1 MYFFLLGFL
10 FALMVQ
16 PIAEGITTLILTFFE
31 LLKSKMAIKINKHNQ
46 LIQGGGNS
54 STNAIGFCAPD
65 DNYEEEE
72 DDEY

>member
-1 MYFFLLGFL
+1 MYLFLLGFL

-16 PIAEGITTLILTFFE
+16 PIAEGITTLLLTFFE

-46 LIQGGGNS
+46 LIQGGNS
-54 STNAIGFCAPD
+54 STHAIGFCAPD
-65 DNYEEEE
+65 DNYEEED